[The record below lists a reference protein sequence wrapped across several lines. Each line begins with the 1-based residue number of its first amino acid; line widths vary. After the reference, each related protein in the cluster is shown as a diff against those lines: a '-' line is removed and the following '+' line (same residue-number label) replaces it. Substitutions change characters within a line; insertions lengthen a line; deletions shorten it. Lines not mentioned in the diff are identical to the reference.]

1 MLLLPLPFPLSLPLP
16 LPPLLLLHAQSQ
28 LQFAQA
34 GARARG
40 VAAAANAIK
49 APSTTSS
56 WHGMAQRRQLHLTP
70 ACHTFRPVW
79 TERRVKM
86 PWVEALELE
95 REKERERE
103 REKAEAEA
111 GVDAGVERRGGAS
124 LPKVDLQPRKMGDS
138 YSRGILPLAQDPWL
152 LDTYLN
158 ASGHIRLGS
167 LLMDLDALA
176 GVVAY
181 AHTGDS
187 VMTVT
192 AAVDRITIEHTLKEI
207 CDLELSGQVTYAT
220 GRSSMEISLQVAK
233 APVKG
238 QPVKEEDVLITC
250 AFTMVS
256 LDPVT
261 KMPVA
266 VAPLL
271 VETDEERRLF
281 ELGEKNYKAKKQL
294 RTRSLLQQTPNDEE
308 SDLIHAMWTKEMAYL
323 NPQNPLARPKN
334 LMHMKETILKSAQIM
349 QPQYRNRHNFMIFGG
364 YLLKQTFELAFC
376 CAASFSNSR
385 PTFLSLDPSTFDN
398 PVPVGSVLYLKAT
411 VSYTDP
417 PITSMDSGA
426 AGNGNDNSVGGGGGT
441 RKFTKVQ
448 VRVDS
453 KVRDAEHTTKKPTGV
468 FHYTF
473 LVEKD
478 VQVMPQSY
486 SDFMI
491 WVDAKRR
498 AQNTNKSL
506 LSGIMEKDSL
516 DGIQEGVTE

>member
-1 MLLLPLPFPLSLPLP
+1 M
-16 LPPLLLLHAQSQ
+16 
-28 LQFAQA
+28 
-34 GARARG
+34 
-40 VAAAANAIK
+40 
-49 APSTTSS
+49 APSALLQVPPPVASQSTMVQT
-56 WHGMAQRRQLHLTP
+56 RQLHPTP
-70 ACHTFRPVW
+70 PNNTFRPVW

-86 PWVEALELE
+86 PWVEALKL
-95 REKERERE
+95 ERERE
-103 REKAEAEA
+103 QA
-111 GVDAGVERRGGAS
+111 GAGEETGGIGTAS
-124 LPKVDLQPRKMGDS
+124 PKVDLKPKKMGDS
-138 YSRGILPLAQDPWL
+138 YYRTILPLAQDPWL
-152 LDTYLN
+152 LDSYLN
-158 ASGHIRLGS
+158 SSGHIRLGA

-176 GVVAY
+176 GVVTY
-181 AHTGDS
+181 GHTGDS

-192 AAVDRITIEHTLKEI
+192 AAVDRITIENPLKEI

-233 APVKG
+233 APAEG
-238 QPVKEEDVLITC
+238 LPVKEEDVLITC

-256 LDPVT
+256 LDPKT
-261 KMPVA
+261 KRPVA

-271 VETDEERRLF
+271 VETEEERRLF
-281 ELGEKNYKAKKQL
+281 ELGELNYKAKKQL
-294 RTRSLLQQTPNDEE
+294 RTRSLLEQTPNDEE

-323 NPQNPLARPKN
+323 NPQNPLSRPKN

-349 QPQYRNRHNFMIFGG
+349 QPEYRNRHNFMIFGG

-411 VSYTDP
+411 VSYTDSA
-417 PITSMDSGA
+417 ITSPNTTTTTA
-426 AGNGNDNSVGGGGGT
+426 AAANISSASKDNSSM

-486 SDFMI
+486 NDFMI

-506 LSGIMEKDSL
+506 LSGIMEKDSF
-516 DGIQEGVTE
+516 DGIQRGLTE